1 MKVMT
6 DPKHDPDLN
15 DFFAA
20 ARADRPEPS
29 GDLLARIEA
38 QAVAEMPV
46 AGAAT
51 RGPGPLRQLLQ
62 AFGGWPGATGLAAAS
77 AAGLWFGLS
86 GAETLWTLV
95 PLQSADLGAVGLDPL
110 SGYDLAMMVDG

>member
-1 MKVMT
+1 MKTMT

-20 ARADRPEPS
+20 AQAETPEPS

-38 QAVAEMPV
+38 QALAELP
-46 AGAAT
+46 AT
-51 RGPGPLRQLLQ
+51 RIRRGPGTLRQLIQ